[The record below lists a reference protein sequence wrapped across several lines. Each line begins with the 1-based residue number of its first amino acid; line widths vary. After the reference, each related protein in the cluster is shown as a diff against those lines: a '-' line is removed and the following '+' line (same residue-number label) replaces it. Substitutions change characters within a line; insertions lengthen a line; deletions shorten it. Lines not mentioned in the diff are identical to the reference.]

1 MKNGGAL
8 FIPSGLT
15 IAEKAVDLLRRA
27 GAPALID
34 YYIGSL
40 PFVLGLLY
48 FWSDMSRNPIAGRYC
63 GPSAAGLALL
73 FVWMKYWQVRFCR
86 RLTCLVQGV
95 EPESWPLKRSLAT
108 LARQSALQATGV
120 LVLPLS
126 AVIVLPWAWTYAFY
140 QNAAIMDDPR
150 PKGVI
155 QLGRNAT
162 RQALL
167 WPGQNHLFLSVL
179 TLFGFIVLVNLGIT
193 LILLPNLIKSLLG
206 IETVFTL
213 SAWSMLNTTFLAV
226 QFSLAYLC
234 IDPII
239 KAGYVL
245 RCFHGAA
252 LQTGEDIRAA
262 LKPYLALTLI
272 CVALSPLLLPA
283 RSSAQARDDARPGIF
298 FPHAAMDISDYPRR
312 MDAALD
318 QVLLERRFTWRLP
331 REKTKTD
338 QAAREQGWLGSVF
351 DWLGDLLASALQPVG
366 HWIKAFMQ
374 WLKQFI
380 SPPAPVEAGGGGD
393 WRGPHRAAF
402 YALGVALAVI
412 LVLGAI
418 RWRRGRRPTQ
428 QAPHEMTTAQIV
440 DLSDENLSA
449 QDLPTD
455 RWLQLAAEMMKRQD
469 YRHALR
475 ALYLSVISILAEGN
489 RVVPARHKTNQ
500 DYYYELARHAHAEPE
515 ILQLFLSCMRLFEQ
529 AWYGMHAVS
538 NAQVERFAHDQ
549 KRIYALVQPAL

>member
-1 MKNGGAL
+1 MVGVSMKNGGAL

-27 GAPALID
+27 GTPTLIE

-120 LVLPLS
+120 MVLPLS
-126 AVIVLPWAWTYAFY
+126 ALIVLPWAWTYAFY
-140 QNAAIMDDPR
+140 QNAAIMDDPQ
-150 PKGVI
+150 PKGVM
-155 QLGRNAT
+155 QLGRDAT

-167 WPGQNHLFLSVL
+167 WPGQNHLFLGVL
-179 TLFGFIVLVNLGIT
+179 TLFAFIVLVNLGIT
-193 LILLPNLIKSLLG
+193 LILLPNMIKSLLG
-206 IETVFTL
+206 IDTVFTL

-226 QFSLAYLC
+226 LCSLAYLC

-245 RCFHGAA
+245 RCFQGAA

-272 CVALSPLLLPA
+272 CCALSPLLLPA
-283 RSSAQARDDARPGIF
+283 RSSAQARDDSPPAIF
-298 FPHAAMDISDYPRR
+298 FPQTATDISGYPRR

-318 QVLLERRFTWRLP
+318 QVLQERRFAWRLP
-331 REKTKTD
+331 RETTETD
-338 QAAREQGWLGSVF
+338 QAAQEQGWLGSVF
-351 DWLGDLLASALQPVG
+351 NWLGDLLASAFKPLG
-366 HWIKAFMQ
+366 HWIEAFLQ
-374 WLKQFI
+374 WLKNFFPQ
-380 SPPAPVEAGGGGD
+380 PKPLETGDGRD
-393 WRGPHRAAF
+393 WRGLHQAAF

-412 LVLGAI
+412 LVLGTI

-428 QAPHEMTTAQIV
+428 QAPQEKTPAQVV
-440 DLSDENLSA
+440 DLSDEKLGA

-455 RWLQLAAEMMKRQD
+455 RWLQLASEMMACHD

-475 ALYLSVISILAEGN
+475 ALYLSVISILSGRQPGGAGAPQN
-489 RVVPARHKTNQ
+489 QSGLLLRVGPPCPCRA
-500 DYYYELARHAHAEPE
+500 
-515 ILQLFLSCMRLFEQ
+515 
-529 AWYGMHAVS
+529 
-538 NAQVERFAHDQ
+538 
-549 KRIYALVQPAL
+549 